1 MLAISSSFLSGIFD
15 GIKNIIKIV
24 GNIGN
29 ILTGFF
35 QSIMGI
41 IYSIFYYLFMSVC
54 QISTFAEML
63 FKKFAGIDTMVTNDG
78 SVKDIVTIFI
88 SSNEVWGLFVSIIVL
103 SIILLFLF
111 TFIAIIKSE
120 FSLDVK
126 GSAKGP
132 IIARALKSLAM
143 FIVVPTVSV
152 MGIYAVNALTQT
164 INGMFRNG
172 NEVSISNQIF
182 YVSAY
187 NANRARQDSDNFKT
201 YITGGTV
208 KGLLGDE
215 YKLDSN
221 TKNRDGG
228 TFNNPDTVAYEI
240 DIAFRGNRKASG
252 DNWVTLDPLSAIDAN
267 ISVDSML
274 TQYTIY
280 LSDYFSPWNVGT
292 VSYYYRLADFDYLL
306 GLATSIYMALML
318 VFMSASLIKRVFE
331 ITILLL
337 LAPPLISMAPLDGGS
352 ASKKWQGEFIKRVI
366 AIIGP
371 VFAINMY
378 FVLVPVFMSIT
389 LFSGGLNIGG
399 VTASAG
405 MPSTVSAI
413 NISTIAASPVQA
425 LIPGYQLYDSIFQLL
440 TLCVGMQVVKQ
451 ASALLSNLLGIGDLV
466 KESNEAKKK
475 TLDAAAKTAMLVATG
490 GASVGAMFKQ
500 GASKSALNSA
510 AAENTRIQNDPNATS
525 AQKQEALRKLDSAQ
539 KQYDHDK
546 KLKTEKLEA
555 FAEQAAPGIFKGY
568 KGVKDTIKDSGKT
581 KEDKSIDDAKKAES
595 AKTKALEKIE
605 KEKQEKQSRDFAL
618 AALDD
623 DSFNKIRNSA
633 DDDLR
638 TAQGNHQTAQQNV
651 RQARRD
657 VRSARQGVSSARS
670 ALNAAVAHRDSLVSI
685 DPATGAVTHASG
697 YDAADAA
704 VGNASATL
712 ASAEQRLTNAV
723 ETLNTRK
730 AEERSARTELD
741 VAQAHVDSLQ
751 SKGQLSTDIVTGKVK
766 GSENGER
773 VEQDVAMLSAKGEA
787 NYNKAKADETRKSNV
802 DKKVQELSEEQ
813 EAKQKLESATNVDG
827 EVDAALDRNSLGDA
841 VQQGIEESLSAL
853 KNAIK
858 EAIQSGKLRVDGVA
872 DIKTQLRKQAQ
883 LAAKEKAQGRSDED
897 IAQILKDGLDSIR
910 DSLKK
915 D

>member
-1 MLAISSSFLSGIFD
+1 MLAVSSSFLSGIFD

-35 QSIMGI
+35 QSIIGI

-318 VFMSASLIKRVFE
+318 VFMSATLIKRVFE

-466 KESNEAKKK
+466 KEGADAAKKAA
-475 TLDAAAKTAMLVATG
+475 TTAVSVAAAAATG
-490 GASVGAMFKQ
+490 GAAFAAKSV
-500 GASKSALNSA
+500 ASKKLTE
-510 AAENTRIQNDPNATS
+510 AESGLTS
-525 AQKQEALRKLDSAQ
+525 AQDAVKQAEALPDSDANKAQRVAAAKAKLQEAE
-539 KQYDHDK
+539 DK
-546 KLKTEKLEA
+546 RDEA
-555 FAEQAAPGIFKGY
+555 KENFKGREKEAREAKY
-568 KGVKDTIKDSGKT
+568 GLIKTGTSAFGLNIGAESLVKAVDDGKKNIKDAREGEGAGTELKKT
-581 KEDKSIDDAKKAES
+581 KKKEARALRMNALADKNRATANSANVGIDALDEHVLASTAAAATAES
-595 AKTKALEKIE
+595 NENRFNQIMAKTDMRTWT
-605 KEKQEKQSRDFAL
+605 KEERQFMAGL
-618 AALDD
+618 G
-623 DSFNKIRNSA
+623 IRNSA
-633 DDDLR
+633 DKNN
-638 TAQGNHQTAQQNV
+638 TA
-651 RQARRD
+651 R
-657 VRSARQGVSSARS
+657 VSSI
-670 ALNAAVAHRDSLVSI
+670 RDSLHQTTLDAQQTRDQANEIKGIVDSNVTRDSSGNVISGAAATKAEI
-685 DPATGAVTHASG
+685 DINAEKVTAGA
-697 YDAADAA
+697 
-704 VGNASATL
+704 GNLT
-712 ASAEQRLTNAV
+712 AEQI
-723 ETLNTRK
+723 
-730 AEERSARTELD
+730 EL
-741 VAQAHVDSLQ
+741 
-751 SKGQLSTDIVTGKVK
+751 LSSIGEAKTKQME
-766 GSENGER
+766 SENARRTG
-773 VEQDVAMLSAKGEA
+773 VNSKI
-787 NYNKAKADETRKSNV
+787 
-802 DKKVQELSEEQ
+802 QEISEEE
-813 EAKQKLESATNVDG
+813 EARARLENKHSGAEDVV
-827 EVDAALDRNSLGDA
+827 EAALDRNALGDA
-841 VQQGIEESLSAL
+841 VQQGIEESISRLKSA
-853 KNAIK
+853 IT
-858 EAIQSGKLRVDGVA
+858 EAIRSSKLDVKGLDK
-872 DIKTQLRKQAQ
+872 IKSSIIKQQ
-883 LAAKEKAQGRSDED
+883 QAAEKAKREGKSDNEVG
-897 IAQILKDGLDSIR
+897 QILKDGLDSIR